1 MNGQIS
7 AALVVMGA
15 MFLFAGSAADRTG
28 TQTSSQT
35 ELNAVVAQENGSKL
49 VRRRK
54 TRTIRGATMVGVTMP
69 GVMRAEDQITIDPAQ
84 TTADQ
89 TFLRRANA

>member
-1 MNGQIS
+1 
-7 AALVVMGA
+7 
-15 MFLFAGSAADRTG
+15 
-28 TQTSSQT
+28 
-35 ELNAVVAQENGSKL
+35 
-49 VRRRK
+49 
-54 TRTIRGATMVGVTMP
+54 MVGVTMP